1 MKNSIILL
9 FAVITLSF
17 SAAWS
22 QEEGTLTKKERIAKG
37 KGIYLLGG
45 PSFRFNNKSDYSG
58 GLNLE
63 AGFLKRLN
71 RITSVG
77 ASIGYTKFNFDQS
90 LSNSF
95 ENADAIGNNAFLEDG
110 GYEVYVVYMEGGD
123 LNFLSVGLDF
133 KFEFIPFSEER
144 KLSVFG
150 LVKPFLLVS
159 SRSAVSA
166 SMEIWYPAIVP
177 YKLPYDSDLNNNWD
191 EGGPPYQNLSSD
203 TPGLERWAAD
213 TEFSGGVGLGVGLDY
228 SLKSNLK
235 IFMQSTFKFTLP
247 ITHIK
252 TNAFPPSRND
262 GYYHPDYPFVKEGFS
277 TLNLSVGVSYYF

>member
-1 MKNSIILL
+1 MKNSIILSCL
-9 FAVITLSF
+9 LIALSY

-22 QEEGTLTKKERIAKG
+22 QEEGTLIKKERIAKG
-37 KGIYLLGG
+37 KCFYLLGG
-45 PSFRFNNKSDYSG
+45 PSFRFNNTSDYSG

-77 ASIGYTKFNFDQS
+77 ASLNYSKFNFDQW

-95 ENADAIGNNAFLEDG
+95 ENADAIGNNAFLETG

-133 KFEFIPFSEER
+133 KFEFIPFSEGR
-144 KLSVFG
+144 KLSAFG
-150 LVKPFLLVS
+150 LIKPFFLVS

-166 SMEIWYPAIVP
+166 STEIAYPAIVP
-177 YKLPYDSDLNNNWD
+177 YKLPYNSDANNSWD
-191 EGGPPYQNLSSD
+191 VGDPFENINAD
-203 TPGLERWAAD
+203 TPGYERWAAD
-213 TEFSGGVGLGVGLDY
+213 TEISGGVAFGVGLDY
-228 SLKSNLK
+228 SIKSNIK
-235 IFMQSTFKFTLP
+235 IFMQSTLKFTLP

-252 TNAFPPSRND
+252 TNAFPASRD
-262 GYYHPDYPFVKEGFS
+262 GGYDNPEYPFVKEGFS

>member
-1 MKNSIILL
+1 MKNSIILSL
-9 FAVITLSF
+9 VFIALCFHTSW
-17 SAAWS
+17 A
-22 QEEGTLTKKERIAKG
+22 QEEGTLTKKERIING
-37 KGIYLLGG
+37 KSIYLLAG

-77 ASIGYTKFNFDQS
+77 GSLTFSKFNFDQS

-95 ENADAIGNNAFLEDG
+95 ENSDAIGNNVFLEDG
-110 GYEVYVVYMEGGD
+110 GYETYVVYMEGGN
-123 LNFLSVGLDF
+123 LNLFSVGLDF
-133 KFEFIPFSEER
+133 KIEFIPFSEDR
-144 KLSVFG
+144 KFSAFG
-150 LVKPFLLVS
+150 LIKPFFLVS
-159 SRSAVSA
+159 GRSAVSA
-166 SMEIWYPAIVP
+166 STEIWYPDVVP
-177 YKLPYDSDLNNNWD
+177 YKLPMDSDPNNNWS
-191 EGGPPYQNLSSD
+191 GGDPYEKLSSE

-228 SLKSNLK
+228 SLKSNIK
-235 IFMQSTFKFTLP
+235 IFMQSTIKFTLP

-252 TNAFPPSRND
+252 TNAFLPSRND

-277 TLNLSVGVSYYF
+277 TINLAIGVSYYF

>member
-1 MKNSIILL
+1 MKNSIILSL
-9 FAVITLSF
+9 VFIALCLQTSW
-17 SAAWS
+17 A
-22 QEEGTLTKKERIAKG
+22 QEEGTLTKKERIVNG
-37 KGIYLLGG
+37 KGIYLLAG

-77 ASIGYTKFNFDQS
+77 ASLNYSKFNFDQS

-123 LNFLSVGLDF
+123 LNFLSIGLDF

-159 SRSAVSA
+159 NRSAVSA
-166 SMEIWYPAIVP
+166 SMEIWYPNNVP
-177 YKLPYDSDLNNNWD
+177 YKLPYDSDLNNKWD
-191 EGGPPYQNLSSD
+191 AGGPPYQYLSSD

-213 TEFSGGVGLGVGLDY
+213 TEFSGGLGLGVGFDY
-228 SLKSNLK
+228 SIKSNIK
-235 IFMQSTFKFTLP
+235 IFMQSTLEFTLP

-252 TNAFPPSRND
+252 TNSFPPSRND

-277 TLNLSVGVSYYF
+277 TINLSVGVSYYF